1 MFKHGFVANSLLSL
15 TTKTRWKSVYIW
27 WSHAQQ
33 FSVLFFSD
41 SQCTCQSSQ
50 NFRACYTWPYLRRV
64 LAAFDMLYNFSLWMT
79 SCLRI
84 MARDRQCE
92 KALCSNWLNR
102 EQHGFDTAAYTE
114 TDAPGTALVRGGVWY
129 LRLPWAC
136 SGVRMWTV
144 PMAYSRYEVWAE
156 RIERPKVVRGG
167 SRVQYQSGR
176 KSW

>member
-1 MFKHGFVANSLLSL
+1 VKSCATVQCVVFLTHSVHANLHKIFVHVTHGRS
-15 TTKTRWKSVYIW
+15 SVVFW
-27 WSHAQQ
+27 HR
-33 FSVLFFSD
+33 
-41 SQCTCQSSQ
+41 C
-50 NFRACYTWPYLRRV
+50 
-64 LAAFDMLYNFSLWMT
+64 DMLYNFSLWMT

-114 TDAPGTALVRGGVWY
+114 TDAPGAALVRGGVWY
-129 LRLPWAC
+129 LRLPWTC
-136 SGVRMWTV
+136 SGVRMWTL

-156 RIERPKVVRGG
+156 RIERPKVARGG